1 MTITRDLYAARNLD
15 FAPVLEL
22 DYSGPPLPVSGT
34 SVSMQVRL
42 YANAPDAPLAQDTS
56 AGLLDAPHSTDPDLR
71 TITVEPVIAKDTLA
85 ALPTGLNKPEVG
97 EADRYEYEI
106 KLTYADGA
114 QDVLWAGGF
123 ILEPG
128 VDRT

>member
-22 DYSGPPLPVSGT
+22 DYSGAELPLTGAT
-34 SVSMQVRL
+34 ASMQVRL
-42 YANAPDAPLAQDTS
+42 YAGAPDAPLAQDADVTIS
-56 AGLLDAPHSTDPDLR
+56 DAPHETVVTLR
-71 TITVEPVIAKDTLA
+71 TLTIEPLIAKATLA
-85 ALPTGLNKPEVG
+85 AFPTGLNKPEVG

-106 KLTYADGA
+106 KLTYADDK
-114 QDVLWAGGF
+114 QDSLWTGGF
-123 ILEPG
+123 YLEPG